1 MPTTGAGAGV
11 KFIVSPGSVA
21 LTNAAGL
28 ADASSLAP
36 KVCMYQACISLFMPA
51 KCRWCDATGAV
62 CAFISSSSTFM
73 SSGAIT

>member
-1 MPTTGAGAGV
+1 M

-21 LTNAAGL
+21 LTKAAGL
-28 ADASSLAP
+28 AEACSLAP
-36 KVCMYQACISLFMPA
+36 NVCMYQACISLFTPA
-51 KCRWCDATGAV
+51 KCTWCDAIGAV